1 MLKKINQFQFI
12 ILNKIK
18 VALIILTSQ
27 NKFFFIFLI
36 YILGSEKLKI
46 IKQIKLNKL
55 NYIIVYFNYQL
66 FEIKI
71 FLFVVAE
78 IAIVNKI
85 KL

>member
-71 FLFVVAE
+71 FLFVEVE
-78 IAIVNKI
+78 MIIIN
-85 KL
+85 